1 MAVHQ
6 FGPVVFLGPGDR
18 VGNRPGAPAA
28 HGGEKRQGR
37 ETKEPDETPTRRHG
51 TPPGCGSRRPAGGRS
66 LGSTL
71 PDGPQAVSW
80 AEVYVALDAV
90 EASAVTGLLAS
101 AGLEVR
107 VRDMGVT
114 PYPVS
119 IGPLGEKRIEVPAD
133 RAEEARRIL
142 RQAARDGYLRP
153 GALVQEED
161 EA

>member
-1 MAVHQ
+1 M
-6 FGPVVFLGPGDR
+6 
-18 VGNRPGAPAA
+18 
-28 HGGEKRQGR
+28 
-37 ETKEPDETPTRRHG
+37 
-51 TPPGCGSRRPAGGRS
+51 
-66 LGSTL
+66 
-71 PDGPQAVSW
+71 SW

-133 RAEEARRIL
+133 RAEEARRVL